1 MAKYVMSDIHGDY
14 DKFKKMMKKINFN
27 TEKDKLY
34 VLGDAID
41 RGPDGLKIIE
51 EIRNSENGSIE
62 MLLGNHEHMMLL
74 FYTKED
80 HEFDWHNNGGLSTH
94 EKFIEQSDQY
104 KADLLKYLKDLELYK
119 VIDNFVLVHGGFYI
133 PGYECTLDEAIS
145 NSSKEDFL
153 MDREFFIS
161 NKKIS
166 DHTIISGHT
175 STISLGKKRIIHK
188 EGKILIDCGCGLKNG
203 RLACLRLEDLKEYYV

>member
-1 MAKYVMSDIHGDY
+1 
-14 DKFKKMMKKINFN
+14 
-27 TEKDKLY
+27 
-34 VLGDAID
+34 
-41 RGPDGLKIIE
+41 
-51 EIRNSENGSIE
+51 
-62 MLLGNHEHMMLL
+62 
-74 FYTKED
+74 
-80 HEFDWHNNGGLSTH
+80 
-94 EKFIEQSDQY
+94 
-104 KADLLKYLKDLELYK
+104 
-119 VIDNFVLVHGGFYI
+119 
-133 PGYECTLDEAIS
+133 
-145 NSSKEDFL
+145 